1 MTNLQILQNLIAKG
15 NNKLSE
21 LEIVILQI
29 KKELK
34 EIEHS
39 PKPIPANILTQL
51 NKLKLE
57 ILERVVQ
64 KSNTDWDNVT
74 AILRTYQNE
83 EIGI

>member
-15 NNKLSE
+15 NNNLSE

-34 EIEHS
+34 HS
-39 PKPIPANILTQL
+39 PKPIPTNILTQL